1 MALIAYASL
10 NTLRTDSVGSQ
21 GLKIGAKVPPFA
33 APLALGTIEGDVNVA
48 RKANQGSAG
57 RRPACSVRG
66 PQILNSCELAEGG
79 PFVLAFLATRGTQC
93 TRELDRLARVRAR
106 HPRVQVAAVSIR
118 GDRDDLRALVRR
130 HGWRFPVAW
139 DRDGI
144 LANLFGVAVCPQLT
158 YALPG
163 GVVQAT
169 SVGRARRRGAR
180 PALRRARARGARDDR
195 RRDRARTRRSRRAG
209 STASSRSS
217 SPSCGWS
224 RSSRRRPGGAR
235 RARCA
240 SAWRCWPI
248 ASTAPAR

>member
-1 MALIAYASL
+1 VSAPRPPRLPGGAHRYGWFVAIVGVALIAYASL
-10 NTLRTDSVGSQ
+10 NTLRTHSVGSQ
-21 GLKIGAKVPPFA
+21 GLKIGSKVPPFA
-33 APLALGTIEGDVNVA
+33 APLALGNIDGDVNVA
-48 RKANQGSAG
+48 REANQGSLG

-66 PQILNSCELAEGG
+66 PQIVNSCALGEGG

-106 HPRVQVAAVSIR
+106 HPGVQVAAVSIR

-144 LANLFGVAVCPQLT
+144 LANRFGVAVCPQLT

-169 SVGRARRRGAR
+169 SVGELDDAALDRRFV
-180 PALRRARARGARDDR
+180 ALEREARGM
-195 RRDRARTRRSRRAG
+195 TG
-209 STASSRSS
+209 
-217 SPSCGWS
+217 P
-224 RSSRRRPGGAR
+224 
-235 RARCA
+235 
-240 SAWRCWPI
+240 
-248 ASTAPAR
+248 